1 MVSRLEELE
10 KELQTLRADLARQ
23 RSRSPRPGYSED
35 SANSRRSSFEMGIPA
50 TPAIEVTTHMAC
62 VETRHLEGFEISPLE
77 FDELVDM

>member
-1 MVSRLEELE
+1 MISRLEELE

-50 TPAIEVTTHMAC
+50 TPAIEVTTHMTC